1 MTIMTISDDNEN
13 NNKDVNGNAMNE
25 NISNDDKNNDHDIHD
40 NR

>member
-1 MTIMTISDDNEN
+1 MTISDDNEN